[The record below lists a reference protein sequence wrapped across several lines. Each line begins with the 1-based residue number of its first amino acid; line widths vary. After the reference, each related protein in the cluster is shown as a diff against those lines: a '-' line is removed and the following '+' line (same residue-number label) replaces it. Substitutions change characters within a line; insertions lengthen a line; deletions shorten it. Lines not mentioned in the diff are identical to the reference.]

1 MTKLA
6 LNIHMGREFSHLV
19 GESVPVYGRKR
30 FRAGEVI
37 ATRGRDAVVR
47 LNDGNTILARVV
59 KFKHSVKDEWIT
71 IFTESKIA
79 TPQNSFAYQQV
90 NIPVSFIQRYCS
102 IRLRSCPDEEPS
114 PSW

>member
-1 MTKLA
+1 MSS
-6 LNIHMGREFSHLV
+6 EFSHLV
-19 GESVPVYGRKR
+19 GESVPVYGRTR

-47 LNDGNTILARVV
+47 LNNGDTILAKVV
-59 KFKHSVKDEWIT
+59 QLKHSKKEKWIT
-71 IFTESKIA
+71 LLTESDIVV
-79 TPQNSFAYQQV
+79 PDVSIYQQV